1 MTKIIK
7 NSQNRLKCQSSRK
20 MPKITENAQ
29 HHQKCQLSPKKKQ
42 KTTEND

>member
-7 NSQNRLKCQSSRK
+7 NSQNRLKMQN
-20 MPKITENAQ
+20 ITENAR